1 MNANLR
7 NYEIIPS
14 VVEADKE
21 TEITVRSLDGGMLFF
36 DDVTYDVQ
44 VIPKEESDVPMN
56 EAMTLL
62 GWDEMRTVMHI
73 KPVNRELKFKYHF
86 IGEQEWNIHISTKE
100 YAPHVNPLY
109 EHYVPHWNPLIHAPE
124 QGVLLSVYS
133 LYTDLYN
140 RRPLKGDLHIHSLV
154 SDGSE
159 SPSMVATEYRRAGY
173 DFISITDHNI
183 YHGSKEAEKD
193 FDFETDFKMLV
204 GEEIHNGYVG
214 FFHMVN
220 INGAYSINDIYIK
233 EPERVNREAMALEAE
248 VDVPENID
256 KKEYLH
262 RVWLYR
268 EMKKS
273 GGFAIYPHPYWTV
286 GKHYHTETKMSEYIL
301 KNGLCDAFE
310 VLGGCSPKELNM
322 QVALYNELRAEGVR
336 IPVVGSTDSHS
347 VLNENSHFKD
357 ASTVVF
363 TEGEDITGA
372 ISENMSVAVETYKK
386 ETARAYGPF
395 RLVKYVHFLLENYY
409 PVHDALCHSS
419 AEVILGYIRGE
430 KELKS
435 TVEILEKRI
444 LAFEKKFFGRE

>member
-1 MNANLR
+1 MNPNLR
-7 NYEIIPS
+7 KFEIIPS

-21 TEITVRSLDGGMLFF
+21 TEIIIKSPDGGLLFY
-36 DDVTYDVQ
+36 DDVTYDVRM
-44 VIPKEESDVPMN
+44 IPKEESDVPMN
-56 EAMTLL
+56 ETMSLL
-62 GWDEMRTVMHI
+62 GWDEMRSTMHI
-73 KPVNRELKFKYHF
+73 KPVNGELRIKYYFK
-86 IGEQEWNIHISTKE
+86 GEQEWKIHITTKE
-100 YAPHVNPLY
+100 YGPHENPLY
-109 EHYVPHWNPLIHAPE
+109 QHYAPHWNWLIQAPE
-124 QGVLLSVYS
+124 QGVILSVYS
-133 LYTDLYN
+133 LYPDLYN

-159 SPSMVATEYRRAGY
+159 SPSLVATEYRRAGY
-173 DFISITDHNI
+173 DFISITDHNV
-183 YHGSKEAEKD
+183 YHGSEKAEKD

-220 INGAYSINDIYIK
+220 IGGAYSINDIYIN

-248 VDVPENID
+248 VHVPENVD

-268 EMKKS
+268 EIKKS

-286 GKHYHTETKMSEYIL
+286 GHHYHTETKMSEYIM

-310 VLGGCSPKELNM
+310 VLGGCTPKELNM

-347 VLNENSHFKD
+347 VLNASMHFKN

-363 TEGEDITGA
+363 AENDDIIGA
-372 ISENMSVAVETYKK
+372 IAENMSVAVETYQT
-386 ETARAYGPF
+386 ETPRAYGPF

-409 PVHDALCHSS
+409 PVHDVLCSSS
-419 AEVILGYIRGE
+419 AEAILGYIRGE

-444 LAFEKKFFGRE
+444 PAFEKKFFGR